1 MKKQTKKNIV
11 NYGLK
16 VAVVLGTIG
25 AISSISKENTVV
37 NKVVLVAVTALVG
50 GAQYIIVDEMV
61 KVLFDE
67 QNSIKS
73 KRNLRLYIL
82 FLLFSRRKNKAYNES

>member
-16 VAVVLGTIG
+16 IGVVLGAIG
-25 AISSISKENTVV
+25 AISSIPKENVVV

-50 GAQYIIVDEMV
+50 SAQYIIADEMV

-67 QNSIKS
+67 
-73 KRNLRLYIL
+73 
-82 FLLFSRRKNKAYNES
+82 

>member
-1 MKKQTKKNIV
+1 MKKQTKKNVV

-25 AISSISKENTVV
+25 AISSISKDETVV
-37 NKVVLVAVTALVG
+37 NKVIIAAVTALVG
-50 GAQYIIVDEMV
+50 SAEYIIADEVV

-67 QNSIKS
+67 
-73 KRNLRLYIL
+73 
-82 FLLFSRRKNKAYNES
+82 

>member
-16 VAVVLGTIG
+16 VAVVLGVIG
-25 AISSISKENTVV
+25 AISSIPKE
-37 NKVVLVAVTALVG
+37 NKVVDKAILVAVTALVG
-50 GAQYIIVDEMV
+50 SAQYIIADEMV

-67 QNSIKS
+67 
-73 KRNLRLYIL
+73 
-82 FLLFSRRKNKAYNES
+82 

>member
-1 MKKQTKKNIV
+1 MKRQTKKNIV

-16 VAVVLGTIG
+16 IGVVLGAIG
-25 AISSISKENTVV
+25 AISSIPKENAVV

-50 GAQYIIVDEMV
+50 SAQYIIADEIV

-67 QNSIKS
+67 
-73 KRNLRLYIL
+73 
-82 FLLFSRRKNKAYNES
+82 

>member
-16 VAVVLGTIG
+16 VAVVLGVIG
-25 AISSISKENTVV
+25 AISSIPKE
-37 NKVVLVAVTALVG
+37 NKVVDKVILVAVKALVG
-50 GAQYIIVDEMV
+50 CAQYIVADEMV

-67 QNSIKS
+67 
-73 KRNLRLYIL
+73 
-82 FLLFSRRKNKAYNES
+82 

>member
-1 MKKQTKKNIV
+1 MKRQTKKNIV

-16 VAVVLGTIG
+16 VAVVLGVIG
-25 AISSISKENTVV
+25 AISSIPKE
-37 NKVVLVAVTALVG
+37 NKVVDKVILVAVTALVG
-50 GAQYIIVDEMV
+50 GAQYIVADEMV

-73 KRNLRLYIL
+73 KRNLRLL
-82 FLLFSRRKNKAYNES
+82 FYQKEN